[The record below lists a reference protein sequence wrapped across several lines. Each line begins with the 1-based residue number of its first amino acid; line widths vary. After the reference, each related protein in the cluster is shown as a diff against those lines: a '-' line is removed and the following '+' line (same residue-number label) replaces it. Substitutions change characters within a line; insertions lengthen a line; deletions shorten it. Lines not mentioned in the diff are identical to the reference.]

1 MIDIVSIK
9 YIYLY
14 KIVYNILY
22 TYLVDNE
29 IIYIIN

>member
-22 TYLVDNE
+22 TYL
-29 IIYIIN
+29 IKKIY